1 MKKQNLYRE
10 ISHYLRHLRAD
21 ADVFTPNGDA
31 ITDLVSPFCLVQPYG
46 KVKEDDFPNIWP
58 MVQALFAI
66 DNKQYFIYKAV
77 DDPTK
82 IGYLSRKLYVEYC
95 AYIQRKDFS
104 GARVF
109 LQKFGTMASPVKL
122 LKRAGELSPYG
133 RFLKNALEET
143 KDGQTSPYL
152 LALSRIISSVSNLK
166 LEKCTGQEAYDLP
179 IERRR
184 GSGSR
189 FATCSCMY
197 GHKVGKFYDL
207 FGAQAY
213 KVVDGDKPIGRFL
226 TWKMSNGKTYVDRLY
241 IPGDRAQ
248 EALSLIDKTF
258 PDAEKYGEDNP
269 SGHIV
274 FDENKSK
281 ELTKTMDIPYIDSFP
296 YVGRSKDGE
305 IILTQR
311 YEDCSAYFV
320 AHEVRRSRNK
330 YLTHCK
336 FCNKALLPAE
346 DKQHTV
352 TCIKRFKGK
361 KLDKTL
367 INEMLETY
375 TKGERQYDEIFKK
388 YPDSEA
394 TF

>member
-10 ISHYLRHLRAD
+10 ISHYLRSLRGE
-21 ADVFTPNGDA
+21 ADVFSPNSRM
-31 ITDLVSPFCLVQPYG
+31 IYNLVAPFCLVEPYG
-46 KVKEDDFPNIWP
+46 KIKIDDFPNIWP

-82 IGYLSRKLYVEYC
+82 IGYLSRKLYAEYC
-95 AYIQRKDFS
+95 VYIRRGDHVN
-104 GARVF
+104 ARVF
-109 LQKFGTMASPVKL
+109 LQRFGTMASPVKL

-133 RFLKNALEET
+133 RFLRSHL
-143 KDGQTSPYL
+143 KDTASGQTHPYL
-152 LALSRIISSVSNLK
+152 LALSSIIASVSNLK

-179 IERRR
+179 IERIS
-184 GSGSR
+184 GSGHR
-189 FATCSCMY
+189 FATSSCMF

-241 IPGDRAQ
+241 IPGNRAQ
-248 EALSLIDKTF
+248 EALALIDKTF
-258 PDAEKYGEDNP
+258 PDAEKYGENVP
-269 SGHIV
+269 SGYIV
-274 FDENKSK
+274 FDDNNSK
-281 ELTKTMDIPYIDSFP
+281 ELLKTMDIPYIDSFP
-296 YVGRSKDGE
+296 YVGRNNDGK
-305 IILTQR
+305 IILSRGT
-311 YEDCSAYFV
+311 ESCSSYFI
-320 AHEVRRSRNK
+320 AHEVRKNRNK

-346 DKQHTV
+346 DKGHSL
-352 TCIKRFKGK
+352 TCSKRFVGK

-375 TKGERQYDEIFKK
+375 IQGVQQYDEIF
-388 YPDSEA
+388 A
-394 TF
+394 N